1 MGAEA
6 RCTARFRGAAASG
19 TARLETAT
27 LQFRGGELRVSV
39 PFTAIR
45 NMHVADGVLS
55 VDTPDGD
62 LFLDLGPAAE
72 RWMDKIRHPPSRL
85 QKLGVKP
92 EWRVS
97 VIGIDD
103 DSLVQEIAAVAARLS
118 VGRVIK
124 ESDAIFFGANRA
136 NDLTRIRRLKPALK
150 QNGSL
155 WIVRPKGHAGI
166 SERAVMAAGKAAGLV
181 DVKVVSFSETHTAE
195 KFVIPRSKRSPRSR

>member
-19 TARLETAT
+19 TARLETAA
-27 LQFRGGELRVSV
+27 LQFRGGELRVSIL
-39 PFTAIR
+39 FAAIR

-55 VDTPDGD
+55 VDTTDGD
-62 LFLDLGPAAE
+62 LSLDLGPAAE

-103 DSLVQEIAAVAARLS
+103 GSFVQEIAAVAARLS

-136 NDLTRIRRLKPALK
+136 NELTRIRRLKPALK
-150 QNGSL
+150 QNGAYGL
-155 WIVRPKGHAGI
+155 CVR
-166 SERAVMAAGKAAGLV
+166 R
-181 DVKVVSFSETHTAE
+181 VVPGFPNAPSWQQE
-195 KFVIPRSKRSPRSR
+195 KRRGSWTSKWSAFPPRILPRSSPFRVRSGHRDL